1 MTREQENI
9 ILKRLDKLQLT
20 VDYYMGLYRQTGK
33 DFYNDYADLY
43 RAMLY
48 GVRGIALELGLVG
61 ED

>member
-1 MTREQENI
+1 MTRKEQNI

-20 VDYYMGLYRQTGK
+20 VDYYTNLYRRTRE
-33 DFYNDYADLY
+33 DCYNEYADLY

>member
-1 MTREQENI
+1 MTREEQNI
-9 ILKRLDKLQLT
+9 ILKRLDKLQST

-33 DFYNDYADLY
+33 DVYNDYADLY

>member
-1 MTREQENI
+1 MTREEQNI

-20 VDYYMGLYRQTGK
+20 VDYYMNLYRRTRK
-33 DFYNDYADLY
+33 DCYNDYAALY

-48 GVRGIALELGLVG
+48 GVRGIALELGIVG